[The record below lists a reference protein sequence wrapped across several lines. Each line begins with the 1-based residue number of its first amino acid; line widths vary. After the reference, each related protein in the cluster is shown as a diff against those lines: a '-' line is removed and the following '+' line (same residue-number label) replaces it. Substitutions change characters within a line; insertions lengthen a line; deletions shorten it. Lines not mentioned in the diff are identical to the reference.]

1 MGGTGG
7 LGGDG
12 VGVDAAGGTG
22 GSGGNGGE
30 AGPGG
35 RGGAAGMVGTAGPTG
50 AAGTG
55 GAGGQ
60 GGTGGAGGAGAP
72 GAPGTV
78 GHPGDTGGAGGDGGT
93 NGAGGLGGTGGEGGQ
108 GGTGH
113 ADHGGGAALPA
124 GDPTQWTAQS
134 LQAMKDAGMTW
145 IRIEIGWQAVEW
157 SQGTLD
163 WSYIDPMVNLAQ
175 GYGFKILGLVTY
187 APDWATTGNTPT
199 MHGSPTDPTQFAEF
213 ASAAATHYQGKIN
226 AWEVWNE
233 PNIREFWGPTPDV
246 ARYATLLEVTYQ
258 AIKAVDPSSTVLSG
272 GLSSAGQITPL
283 DFVEGLNAI
292 GANKYLDGVA
302 LHPYTFPE
310 LPNVAGIQSITSV
323 HDVMQKQVWL
333 TEFGAPTGTA
343 PYAAVSTTDQ
353 ATAMAQVLSWEKTTP
368 WAGPVFVYDMV
379 DAGTDPNNIMDNFGL
394 LDAAGNPKPAYLAVK
409 NALVANL

>member
-1 MGGTGG
+1 
-7 LGGDG
+7 
-12 VGVDAAGGTG
+12 
-22 GSGGNGGE
+22 
-30 AGPGG
+30 
-35 RGGAAGMVGTAGPTG
+35 
-50 AAGTG
+50 
-55 GAGGQ
+55 
-60 GGTGGAGGAGAP
+60 
-72 GAPGTV
+72 
-78 GHPGDTGGAGGDGGT
+78 
-93 NGAGGLGGTGGEGGQ
+93 
-108 GGTGH
+108 
-113 ADHGGGAALPA
+113 
-124 GDPTQWTAQS
+124 
-134 LQAMKDAGMTW
+134 
-145 IRIEIGWQAVEW
+145 
-157 SQGTLD
+157 
-163 WSYIDPMVNLAQ
+163 MVNLAQ
-175 GYGFKILGLVTY
+175 GYGFKILGLITY

-199 MHGSPTDPTQFAEF
+199 VHGSPTDPTQFAEF
-213 ASAAATHYQGKIN
+213 ASAAATHYHGKIS

-246 ARYATLLEVTYQ
+246 ARYATLLGVTYE

-394 LDAAGNPKPAYLAVK
+394 LDAAGNPKPAYSAVK